1 MISSMILKELET
13 KISQMLMVGIAG
25 YELTTAELKLC
36 QSHHFGGFILFSRNC
51 GDPVQIRSL
60 CRSLS
65 NRAGNYLPFIAIDE
79 EGGRV
84 HRLPPPFT
92 HFPPA
97 AVIGKKGNPDLAFR
111 VGRAV
116 AAELTLLGINL
127 NFAPI
132 LDVNSNPE
140 NPIIGDRSFGGT
152 PDQVSVMA
160 LAWSEGLRSGGIIP
174 CGKHFPGHGNTDT
187 DSHLHLPVVERSV
200 SELHAVELMPFLH
213 ACRSRIEALMTAHV
227 IFSALDEKFPATL
240 SSRIVTGVLRQELG
254 YDGLVFSDDME
265 MQAITENF
273 DAEKAAVSSVRAGI
287 DVLLYCDDLSKA
299 ASIVELLCREAR
311 QDNQLRA
318 RINESSAR
326 IIKLKLRCLREQRD
340 VPDNQ
345 LLEQLL
351 ALNHG
356 KLIDEVYG
364 S

>member
-1 MISSMILKELET
+1 MISSVILKELET
-13 KISQMLMVGIAG
+13 KVGQMLMVGIGG

-36 QSHHFGGFILFSRNC
+36 QSHNFGGFILFSRNC

-84 HRLPPPFT
+84 HRLPQPFT
-92 HFPPA
+92 HFPA
-97 AVIGKKGNPDLAFR
+97 AALVGKTASPDLAFR

-116 AAELTLLGINL
+116 ATELALLGINL
-127 NFAPI
+127 NFAPV
-132 LDVNSNPE
+132 LDVNSNAE
-140 NPIIGDRSFGGT
+140 NPIIGDRSFGAT
-152 PDQVSVMA
+152 PHRVATMA
-160 LAWSEGLRSGGIIP
+160 LAWSEGLSSMGIIP

-187 DSHLHLPVVERSV
+187 DSHLHLPVVERSA
-200 SELHAVELMPFLH
+200 SELHAVELMPFH
-213 ACRSRIEALMTAHV
+213 RACRSRIEALMTAHV
-227 IFSALDEKFPATL
+227 IFTALDEKFPATL
-240 SSRIVTGVLRQELG
+240 SSQIVTGVLRQELG

-265 MQAITENF
+265 MRAITENF
-273 DAEKAAVSSVRAGI
+273 DAEEAAISSVRAGI
-287 DVLLYCDDLSKA
+287 NVLLYCDDLSKA

-311 QDNQLRA
+311 QDGQLRA

-326 IIKLKLRCLREQRD
+326 ISKLKLRCLRQQRD

-345 LLEQLL
+345 LVEQLL
-351 ALNHG
+351 AVGHK
-356 KLIDEVYG
+356 KLIDEIYG

>member
-1 MISSMILKELET
+1 MIELMIVKKLE
-13 KISQMLMVGIAG
+13 SNVGQMLMVGISG
-25 YELTTAELKLC
+25 YELTTAELNICRSLN
-36 QSHHFGGFILFSRNC
+36 FGGFILFSRNC
-51 GDPVQIRSL
+51 CEPAQIHSL
-60 CRSLS
+60 CRALATATC
-65 NRAGNYLPFIAIDE
+65 NLPFIAIDE

-97 AVIGKKGNPDLAFR
+97 ALVGKTDSPDLALR

-127 NFAPI
+127 NFAPV
-132 LDVNSNPE
+132 LDVNSNAE
-140 NPIIGDRSFGGT
+140 NPIIGDRSFGAT
-152 PDQVSVMA
+152 PDQVTVMA

-187 DSHLHLPVVERSV
+187 DSHLSLPLVAKSLG
-200 SELHAVELMPFLH
+200 ELHSVELMPFLH
-213 ACRSRIEALMTAHV
+213 ACRNRIEALMTAHV
-227 IFSALDEKFPATL
+227 VFPAFDEEFPATL

-254 YDGLVFSDDME
+254 YEGLVFSDDME
-265 MQAITENF
+265 MKAITGNF
-273 DAEKAAVSSVRAGI
+273 DAEEAAVSSVRAGI
-287 DVLLYCDDLSKA
+287 NVLLYCHDLTKA
-299 ASIVELLCREAR
+299 AGIVELLCREAR
-311 QDNQLRA
+311 RDTQLRA

-326 IIKLKLRCLREQRD
+326 ISKLKIRCLREQ
-340 VPDNQ
+340 PGTPANQ
-345 LLEQLL
+345 LVEQLL